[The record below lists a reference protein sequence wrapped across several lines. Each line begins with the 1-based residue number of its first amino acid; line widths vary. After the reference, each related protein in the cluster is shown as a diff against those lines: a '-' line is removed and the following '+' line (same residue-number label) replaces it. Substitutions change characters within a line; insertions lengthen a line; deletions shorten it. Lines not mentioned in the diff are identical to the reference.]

1 MNFLGIGLP
10 EIVLIEIIAIIVV
23 GPQRLPEVAIQ
34 IARAIRYLR
43 GYATDATAQIR
54 AELAE
59 LTKEYDQ
66 VRKEL
71 QEFRRQ
77 FEYLVENEPPPLVVD
92 PSAWAEKTVS
102 IPRTGGPDGPPY
114 VVTAARS
121 SSWLRARPSWILR
134 RPASAAPR
142 QKILRAW
149 D

>member
-10 EIVLIEIIAIIVV
+10 EIVLIVIIAVIVV

-54 AELAE
+54 AELDE

-71 QEFRRQ
+71 QDFRQAFTKDVSSVTKEVDRTLRESQ
-77 FEYLVENEPPPLVVD
+77 PVIEP
-92 PSAWAEKTVS
+92 
-102 IPRTGGPDGPPY
+102 
-114 VVTAARS
+114 
-121 SSWLRARPSWILR
+121 
-134 RPASAAPR
+134 SAAPPPENR
-142 QKILRAW
+142 QPQP
-149 D
+149 